1 MIIGFIMN
9 ESVGTVVISKDTK
22 AAANEPDNKL
32 PQGNIIHTSR
42 GSSIPRQWS
51 GSKYMT
57 GKFGA
62 NPKSKKTKKKMSHI
76 KDFKSFTKVEEQT
89 QVSSVP
95 DQFKS
100 ENDAINQLK
109 NTIAK
114 MEQDVAAKKL
124 DLNNKTKILQDKMSA
139 EKAKQ
144 ENLNNQ

>member
-1 MIIGFIMN
+1 MKEN
-9 ESVGTVVISKDTK
+9 VGTVVISKEAKD
-22 AAANEPDNKL
+22 AANEPDNKL
-32 PQGNIIHTSR
+32 PTGNVIYTSR
-42 GSSIPRQWS
+42 ASSIPRHWG

-62 NPKSKKTKKKMSHI
+62 NPKSKKTKKSKMSHI
-76 KDFKSFTKVEEQT
+76 IDFKSFKKIEEQN
-89 QVSSVP
+89 QVSSIP
-95 DQFKS
+95 NQFKS

-114 MEQDVAAKKL
+114 MEQDIAAKKL